1 MPLTEEE
8 KKRRKAEKKAK
19 KLREAEE
26 LRIKIRKDELAREV
40 KTTQGTI
47 ANRMKL
53 WYMRNY
59 AARFP
64 LIKDD
69 MEIAW
74 HSFEHALDTKDFI
87 ICQLQDRMDEA
98 KMQEAMSWQDFV
110 IKVDNM
116 ILDYQKRIDSM
127 DSQYQDHVMQMLYDA
142 VDKAQIQELNQLDL
156 EDYYKTVLYIME
168 EQFQEA
174 STTAQGEYVT
184 KRDEEAKRGQHLTE
198 MMSAA
203 LELAVRKITTD
214 IKQCLQEYR
223 ESTDIRR
230 KEVEILRAKDSYYLD
245 VIRRQDIRVA
255 KLCEDMS
262 SLQSQV
268 NERYESRLVLEDLKR
283 DREETY
289 GEYTQARASLS
300 RSSKLDSTQLLTLT
314 TESKNIIKHLEQVME
329 KGKKI
334 LRLGVLCR
342 NLETQEE
349 KVVPFGFSVDN
360 KSEEFTDDNGYS
372 PFILFWRRYA
382 SANLIKRK
390 LEPTLKTLKEENEC
404 LKNQLETVLE
414 ILSYSQA

>member
-8 KKRRKAEKKAK
+8 KKQRKAEKKAK

-26 LRIKIRKDELAREV
+26 RRIKIRKDELAREV
-40 KTTQGTI
+40 RSSQGTV
-47 ANRMKL
+47 ADRMKL
-53 WYMRNY
+53 WYERNY
-59 AARFP
+59 AAHFP
-64 LIKDD
+64 LIKDE

-74 HSFEHALDTKDFI
+74 NSFEHILDTKDFI

-116 ILDYQKRIDSM
+116 ILDYQKRMEIM
-127 DSQYQDHVMQMLYDA
+127 DSQYKDHLTQLVDDA
-142 VDKAQIQELNQLDL
+142 MEKTQVQEMNHANL

-184 KRDEEAKRGQHLTE
+184 KRDEEAKKGQHLTE
-198 MMSAA
+198 MMSAV
-203 LELAVRKITTD
+203 LELTVKKITKA
-214 IKQCLQEYR
+214 IKQCLHEYK
-223 ESTDIRR
+223 ETTDIRR
-230 KEVEILRAKDSYYLD
+230 KEVELLRAKDSYYLE
-245 VIRRQDIRVA
+245 VIRRQDIRMA

-300 RSSKLDSTQLLTLT
+300 RASGLDAAQMLTLSS
-314 TESKNIIKHLEQVME
+314 ESNNIIKHLEKVVE
-329 KGKKI
+329 KGEKI

-372 PFILFWRRYA
+372 PFMFFWRRYA

-390 LEPTLKTLKEENEC
+390 LEPTLKTLREENEY
-404 LKNQLETVLE
+404 LKYRLETVLE
-414 ILSYSQA
+414 ILSNSQV